1 MLRALHGLVSALIP
15 AFNMSSDSLA
25 TALYSPVPDS
35 LLSSQA
41 FLLGKVNPI
50 ECPYFDLVPE
60 RFTLQPGARLLKPV
74 LEAFVKMAE
83 AAEKDGIRLRV
94 VSATRTFER
103 QKEIWE
109 DKWLGRRKVEGRN
122 LHEENVPP
130 VERARLI
137 MRYSAMPGTSR
148 HHWGTDVDINA
159 LEDSYFLSDQGKKE
173 YAWLLSNAARY
184 GFCQVYSARNT
195 GRLTGYEEEKWHWS
209 YMPLSSKILA
219 YYNRIIRY
227 KDLQGFAGAEVAADV
242 KALEHYVN
250 GLNPDCLSWKENN

>member
-15 AFNMSSDSLA
+15 TINISSDSFVNFIH
-25 TALYSPVPDS
+25 SPVPDS
-35 LLSSQA
+35 LLSSPA
-41 FLLGKVNPI
+41 FLLGKVNPA
-50 ECPYFDLVPE
+50 ECPYFELVPE
-60 RFTLQPGARLLKPV
+60 RFTQQPDAVLLKPA

-83 AAEKDGIRLRV
+83 AAEKDGIRLRI

-103 QKEIWE
+103 QKQIWE

-122 LHEENVPP
+122 LHEENIPAVD
-130 VERARLI
+130 RARLI

-159 LEDSYFLSDQGKKE
+159 LEDSYFLSGQGSKE
-173 YAWLLSNAARY
+173 YVWLTANAARF
-184 GFCQVYSARNT
+184 GFCQVYSGRDT
-195 GRLTGYEEEKWHWS
+195 GRITGYEEEKWHWS
-209 YMPLSSKILA
+209 YMPLSSKILT

-227 KDLQGFAGAEVAADV
+227 EDLKGFVGSEVASDV

-250 GLNPDCLSWKENN
+250 GLNPDCLSWRQNN